1 MKYKANQEMSDDVAI
16 KLLDFFKDLSDN
28 LDALDEQEHII
39 LDVDIDS
46 FFALIVDSY
55 HIPRCNENYEYLMSV
70 LFDLIQK
77 NGEKFSIEFIKYL
90 KTFDG
95 LKNQ

>member
-1 MKYKANQEMSDDVAI
+1 MNYKANQEISDDVAI

-28 LDALDEQEHII
+28 LDALDRQEHII

-55 HIPRCNENYEYLMSV
+55 HIPRCNENYEYLMSM
-70 LFDLIQK
+70 LFDLIQT
-77 NGEKFSIEFIKYL
+77 NGENFSIEFIKYL
-90 KTFDG
+90 KNFDG
-95 LKNQ
+95 LQS

>member
-1 MKYKANQEMSDDVAI
+1 MQHKKKQEISDDVAI
-16 KLLDFFKDLSDN
+16 KLLDFYKDLSDN
-28 LDALDEQEHII
+28 FDALDMQEHII

-55 HIPRCNENYEYLMSV
+55 HIPRSNENYEYLMSV

-77 NGEKFSIEFIKYL
+77 HGEKFSIEFIKYL
-90 KTFDG
+90 KKFDG
-95 LKNQ
+95 LQYQ